1 MRGFASLLRW
11 IVVSLP
17 HQRIADQA
25 RSAWL
30 LNGTGSALALIKFKR
45 ISRTTYLS

>member
-17 HQRIADQA
+17 HQRLADRA
-25 RSAWL
+25 RSASL
-30 LNGTGSALALIKFKR
+30 LNGTGSALVHINLKR